1 VLGVSGLNPKGL
13 LVFLAVLPQ
22 FATPR
27 GNWPLAV
34 QLAVLG
40 LVFVLT
46 CAAFYLGMGS
56 VARRILD
63 GRPSVARVV
72 SRFSGGAMIVLGV
85 LLLAEHL
92 FT

>member
-1 VLGVSGLNPKGL
+1 MRWSPGST
-13 LVFLAVLPQ
+13 AR
-22 FATPR
+22 R
-27 GNWPLAV
+27 GAWPLAV

-40 LVFVLT
+40 LVFMVT

-56 VARRILD
+56 VAHKIL
-63 GRPSVARVV
+63 GGHPSVARAV
-72 SRFSGGAMIVLGV
+72 SRFSGAAMIVLGV